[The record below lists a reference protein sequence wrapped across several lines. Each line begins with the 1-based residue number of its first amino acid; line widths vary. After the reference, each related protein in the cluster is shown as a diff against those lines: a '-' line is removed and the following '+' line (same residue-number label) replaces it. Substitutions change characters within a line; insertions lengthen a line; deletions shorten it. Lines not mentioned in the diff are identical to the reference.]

1 MSYAKANCSGAGR
14 RCKREVSMSRA
25 LVMGLLGLGL
35 AAAAQAEYAVG
46 QTPPNFSGTDWN
58 GNPWSLYAQRGKVVM
73 INFGATW

>member
-1 MSYAKANCSGAGR
+1 
-14 RCKREVSMSRA
+14 
-25 LVMGLLGLGL
+25 MGLLGLGL